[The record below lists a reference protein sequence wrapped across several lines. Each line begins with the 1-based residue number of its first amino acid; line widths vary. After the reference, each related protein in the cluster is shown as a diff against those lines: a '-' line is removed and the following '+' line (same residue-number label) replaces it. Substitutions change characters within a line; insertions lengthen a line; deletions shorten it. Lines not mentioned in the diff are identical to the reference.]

1 MALRLSTGLL
11 NLLMSQSAGSLAG
24 LSFGDL
30 FIDGVI
36 YIYTG
41 AQPATADLTES
52 GTNILIISESG
63 GAFTPASPTNG
74 LEFEEDSTDGI
85 LEKAS
90 AETWQGIG
98 IGGGGTAGWFRFYA
112 NARTQGASSTS
123 VRFDGMCATT
133 GGELTMSSTT
143 IVVAATTTIDA
154 FSVTLPST

>member
-1 MALRLSTGLL
+1 MALRLSTGLM

-30 FIDGVI
+30 FIDGVM

-41 AQPATADLTES
+41 AQPATGDLTES
-52 GTNILIISESG
+52 GTNILIITLSSA
-63 GAFTPASPTNG
+63 AFTPAAAANG
-74 LEFEEDSTDGI
+74 LEFEEDSASGI
-85 LEKAS
+85 LEKAA
-90 AETWQGIG
+90 AETWSGIG

-112 NARTQGASSTS
+112 NARTQGASTTS
-123 VRFDGMCATT
+123 VRFDGQCATS

-143 IVVAATTTIDA
+143 IVVGATTTVDT

>member
-1 MALRLSTGLL
+1 MALRLSTGLI
-11 NLLMSQSAGSLAG
+11 NLLMSQSGGSLAG

-52 GTNILIISESG
+52 GSNILIISESG
-63 GAFTPASPTNG
+63 LTFTPSSPTNG
-74 LEFEEDSTDGI
+74 LEFEDDAAAGV
-85 LEKAS
+85 LEKAA

-98 IGGGGTAGWFRFYA
+98 IGGGGAAGWFRFYA
-112 NARTQGASSTS
+112 NARTQGASATA
-123 VRFDGMCATT
+123 VRFDGQCATS

-143 IVVAATTTIDA
+143 IVVGATTTIDT
-154 FSVTLPST
+154 FSVTLPSS